1 MADDRRDDPGR
12 HRRATQAR
20 NGGMSGEGAPDGLLH
35 AVILI
40 AVVVAAA
47 IALYGWASL
56 DAQSLTITADPSVA
70 PDAVP
75 VSR

>member
-1 MADDRRDDPGR
+1 MADERRHDPGR
-12 HRRATQAR
+12 NRRATQAR
-20 NGGMSGEGAPDGLLH
+20 NSGVSGEGAPDGLLH
-35 AVILI
+35 AVILV

-56 DAQSLTITADPSVA
+56 DAQSLTITADPSVV

-75 VSR
+75 VAR